1 MKLYHS
7 SNVVVEHPDTRHS
20 RKYLD
25 FGCGFYLTSLYD
37 QAVRYAQRFK
47 RRGQQAWLNTYEFS
61 LYNEPQWNIKRFDA
75 YDEHWLD
82 FVAQCRDGKDVGNYD
97 MVIGGIANDRVII
110 TLDRYFSGEISQN
123 EALGLLRFE
132 KPNVQ
137 YCIRSERMLQEC
149 LTYIES
155 EQV

>member
-1 MKLYHS
+1 MNRILFWLKI
-7 SNVVVEHPDTRHS
+7 S
-20 RKYLD
+20 RL
-25 FGCGFYLTSLYD
+25 
-37 QAVRYAQRFK
+37 
-47 RRGQQAWLNTYEFS
+47 FS
-61 LYNEPQWNIKRFDA
+61 LPMTVLSWAVIFTYALSFNGNITNGILALF
-75 YDEHWLD
+75 
-82 FVAQCRDGKDVGNYD
+82 
-97 MVIGGIANDRVII
+97 GIAFAHLSTNVFDDYIDYR
-110 TLDRYFSGEISQN
+110 TLDCKNVQQCKCEYIRNGEISQN